1 MKYDAIIIGS
11 GQSGAPLCADLADLG
26 WTVALVEE
34 RYLGGT
40 CINTG
45 CTPTKTM
52 VHRAQVAHYARNA
65 DRWGVIARDVSVD
78 LPKILA
84 QKDKVVLAARDS
96 KEKQIAK
103 RPKLHLYRS
112 HAHFTGPHQVAV
124 DGAILESERIFIDTG
139 ARPRIPKIP
148 GIETSGY
155 LTNETIM
162 ELPEVPGHLIIL
174 GGGYIGLEF
183 GQMFARF
190 GSQVTVIEGGGQ
202 IVAHED
208 PEIAAELQRALEG
221 EGVNFLLNTNT
232 TAIERAGES
241 VVLSLEVTSDLAGIK
256 KTSSGAVTG
265 SHLLVA
271 TGRTPNTDTLGLENA
286 GIATDEH
293 GFIKVNGRLETNV
306 PGVWAMGDVKGG
318 PAFTHI
324 SYNDYQIVYAN
335 LIEGKNFSIDH
346 RIVPYAVYTD
356 PELGRV
362 GLTEKEARAK
372 GYKLK
377 IGSAPMTRVSRA
389 IERDETAG
397 LMKLVV
403 DATNDQVLGAAILAS
418 EGGEV
423 VHILYTLMLGKLPY
437 TLLKGAGS
445 MFIHPTLAEGLFFL
459 MEAVK
464 PAD

>member
-1 MKYDAIIIGS
+1 
-11 GQSGAPLCADLADLG
+11 
-26 WTVALVEE
+26 
-34 RYLGGT
+34 
-40 CINTG
+40 
-45 CTPTKTM
+45 M

-84 QKDKVVLAARDS
+84 QKDKVVFAARDS
-96 KEKQIAK
+96 KEKQIAQ
-103 RPKLHLYRS
+103 RPKMHLYRS
-112 HAHFTGPHQVAV
+112 HARFTGPHQIAV
-124 DGAILESERIFIDTG
+124 DGAILDSEKIFIDTG

-162 ELPEVPGHLIIL
+162 ELPEVPGHLLIV

-190 GSQVTVIEGGGQ
+190 GSQVTVIEGGSQ

-208 PEIAAELQRALEG
+208 PEIAAELQRALEA
-221 EGVNFLLNTNT
+221 EGLNFLLNANT

-241 VVLSLEVTSDLAGIK
+241 VVLSLEVTTDLAGIK

-265 SHLLVA
+265 SHLLIA

-286 GIATDEH
+286 GIATDAH
-293 GFIKVNGRLETNV
+293 GFIKVNGRLETTV

-324 SYNDYQIVYAN
+324 SYNDYQIIYAN
-335 LIEGKNFSIDH
+335 LIEAKNFSIDH

-362 GLTEKEARAK
+362 GLTEKEARAQ

-377 IGSAPMTRVSRA
+377 IGSAPMTKVSRA

-403 DATNDQVLGAAILAS
+403 NATNDQVLGAAILAS

-437 TLLKGAGS
+437 TLFKGPGS

-459 MEAVK
+459 MESVK
-464 PAD
+464 PVD